1 MRQRRSAERSKLVS
15 VTGRTREIAPPSW
28 APAKDTKVAKT
39 LWPLAVLAT
48 LAGELT

>member
-1 MRQRRSAERSKLVS
+1 MRQRPSAERSELVS
-15 VTGRTREIAPPSW
+15 VAGRTEIAPLSW